1 MIFNPDVPDV
11 QPTNFLGWSKS
22 IEQPKS
28 DESGKYFG
36 EANKIRLAGA
46 GEALDTAVG
55 IADTYMKEGIIK
67 PDIRNQVDT
76 VRDSFT
82 AGLDAT
88 KQAFLTKAGVNSM
101 PGSNP
106 GGGGEDS
113 QEDGAHSLAGTA
125 SQQSVPQG
133 ISNGLGIASKVQD
146 ALASKKISETYYYG
160 QLNSISKDMRSRYP
174 GYRDYIDQEI
184 SKITGVNPA
193 NKLMESIRDDIQH
206 TAQALA
212 TNKDKIQ
219 THLDAN
225 LGEPGIAAIANAHQ
239 NGTITSEYARL
250 KLGEALSGKAIYEDK
265 KREIELRG
273 LTRKDEQQ
281 PNQETYYNRIT
292 KVASQAYE
300 GALVGFGQNADMKII
315 DLVDKVQRGQIT
327 LSEPDAL
334 ALQQKMHAVLMS
346 TASYMRQDADTF
358 EPGQRSMTNKM
369 GGPEERDKLI
379 GAALSDHRAIA
390 DAFASKDV
398 GLALSSLRRATA
410 IGHEDQ
416 IRLLEDPTVGSY
428 VRMRNLL
435 KGNGLPDVM
444 LNDLDKRA
452 LASGVDK
459 AVQNLSLE
467 QYQQMRTQTNV
478 SQPGAPV
485 TANAQLDRAI
495 KFKITDPTYFNSY
508 LKQAKDIAD
517 PTVDR
522 TTKENLATTFYN
534 PLNLPLLDKIKSA
547 DYIDPAT
554 NRFVPGKYAAY
565 NTLTGR
571 EITKE
576 IVKLGPQFVADYK
589 STTETWFSTLFRD
602 DMVKL
607 GELQNT
613 PGLQVRWSDGAKEQ
627 LGWKAY
633 DSSGKPVVGPI
644 KVRLDRINMALSNQG
659 HIEESTGG
667 NINAYLV
674 ELMKSNGLDTTKMYK
689 AVESA
694 RPQEI
699 KAGAERAIKAAPS
712 VAKRAADYVFKE
724 FVPELLNP
732 TFGGDLPQKAPGSP

>member
-1 MIFNPDVPDV
+1 MAVFNPDVPDV
-11 QPTNFLGWSKS
+11 QPTNFVGWSKT

-36 EANKIRLAGA
+36 EANKIGLAGL
-46 GEALDTAVG
+46 GDALDTTVG

-67 PDIRNQVDT
+67 PQIRSQVDT

-88 KQAFLTKAGVNSM
+88 KQAFLDKVNARATPGTG

-106 GGGGEDS
+106 
-113 QEDGAHSLAGTA
+113 DGSGADPQDVNANGLSGTA
-125 SQQSVPQG
+125 VADAPKSLTNS
-133 ISNGLGIASKVQD
+133 LGMLSKVQD
-146 ALASKKISETYYYG
+146 ALAAKKISETYYYG
-160 QLNSISKDMRSRYP
+160 QLNSISKEMRAQYP
-174 GYRDYIDQEI
+174 GYRDYIDQEV

-212 TNKDKIQ
+212 TTKDKIQ
-219 THLDAN
+219 TKLDDN

-239 NGTITSEYARL
+239 QGLISSEYARL
-250 KLGEALSGKAIYEDK
+250 KLGQALSSKADYENK

-273 LTRKDEQQ
+273 LTRKDEQA

-300 GALVGFGQNADMKII
+300 GALVGFGEHADMKII
-315 DLVDKVQRGQIT
+315 DLVDKVQRRQLTI
-327 LSEPDAL
+327 SEPDAL
-334 ALQQKMHAVLMS
+334 ALQSKMHAVLMS

-379 GAALSDHRAIA
+379 TAALSDHRAIA

-428 VRMRNLL
+428 VRMRKLM
-435 KGNGLPDVM
+435 KDNGLPDVM

-452 LASGVDK
+452 MASSIDK
-459 AVQNLSLE
+459 SIQNLSLE
-467 QYQQMRTQTNV
+467 QYQQMRTQTNF

-485 TANAQLDRAI
+485 TAAEHLDRAI
-495 KFKITDPTYFNSY
+495 KAKVTDPNYFSSY
-508 LKQAKDIAD
+508 IKQAKDLAD
-517 PTVDR
+517 PTVDK
-522 TTKENLATTFYN
+522 TTKENLAITFYN
-534 PLNLPLLDKIKSA
+534 PLNLPLLSKIKAA
-547 DYIDPAT
+547 DYVDPAT

-565 NTLTGR
+565 NTLTDR
-571 EITKE
+571 NITNE
-576 IVKLGPQFVADYK
+576 IVKLGPQFVQDYK
-589 STTETWFSTLFRD
+589 NTTETWFSTLLRD
-602 DMVKL
+602 EMVNLK
-607 GELQNT
+607 ELQDS
-613 PGLQVRWSDGAKEQ
+613 PGIHVRWSDGANEP

-633 DSSGKPVVGPI
+633 DSSGRPVVGPV
-644 KVRLDRINMALSNQG
+644 KMRLDRLNMALSNQG
-659 HIEESTGG
+659 HIEESAGG
-667 NINAYLV
+667 DANSYLV
-674 ELMKSNGLDTTKMYK
+674 ELMKANGLDTTKMYK
-689 AVESA
+689 AIESA
-694 RPQEI
+694 RPKDI
-699 KAGAERAIKAAPS
+699 KEGTDKAIKAVPS
-712 VAKRAADYVFKE
+712 VAKKAADYVFKD
-724 FVPELLNP
+724 FVPEILNP
-732 TFGGDLPQKAPGSP
+732 TFGGDLNAK